1 MNCLAVGKSNGKR
14 YWQEQIMEFK
24 AKITYGRYGFTLL
37 EMLVVIA
44 IIGLLTGMLFPAVAA
59 AKKAAKKRKAI
70 SEGMNIAHAAKAYKT
85 VYGKWPGQVQDA
97 VDKTYYGF
105 GAGGGYF
112 NQTNVIGAMVVG
124 NTYHNPRDKVFL
136 DLPVGWQTNGW
147 RDPWN
152 EHYYIAMDENEDG
165 FVTISVDSKTYVA
178 TGESA
183 VVVSHPPNSTIW
195 VKSWTHQ

>member
-1 MNCLAVGKSNGKR
+1 MGFDIKHRHICR
-14 YWQEQIMEFK
+14 
-24 AKITYGRYGFTLL
+24 GFTLIEL
-37 EMLVVIA
+37 LTVIA
-44 IIGLLTGMLFPAVAA
+44 IIALLIGMLFPGVAA

-97 VDKTYYGF
+97 ADKTYYGF
-105 GAGGGYF
+105 NEAGYF

-124 NTYHNPRDKVFL
+124 NTFDNPRDKVFL

-147 RDPWN
+147 RDPWG
-152 EHYYIAMDENEDG
+152 EYYYIAMDENEDG